1 MPNTSAVSIQVSGE
15 EGAAKSSPGVVYWVA
30 VSAGATG
37 GAFQLNDST
46 ADGGT
51 DMLNLTVAAN
61 STQFIS
67 FIGAPVHFKTGIY
80 VDIPGTN
87 LTVNVGYA

>member
-1 MPNTSAVSIQVSGE
+1 MPNTSAVSIQVTGA

-61 STQFIS
+61 STLFLD
-67 FIGAPVHFKTGIY
+67 FTGAPMMFGTGIF

>member
-1 MPNTSAVSIQVSGE
+1 MPNTSAVSIKVTGA

-61 STQFIS
+61 STLFLD
-67 FIGAPVHFKTGIY
+67 FTGAPMMFGTGIF